1 MGGRFRYDRI
11 PAGSA
16 VLCALSGGADSM
28 YLLSRLLEGA
38 PAGGYTV
45 RAAHYDHGLR
55 PSSGAEAEFVRRWC
69 ERLGVPLTVGRGD
82 VAAEAARRHTGIE
95 ETARDLRY
103 AFLRRTAADT
113 GCTLIATGHHAGDN
127 AETVLMN
134 LIRGCG
140 LAGLAGI
147 PAERDGL
154 IRPMLTVTR
163 EEIRA
168 YLAAHAIPHVE
179 DESNGDPAYTRN
191 RVRGELLPLLTEL
204 NPRAEEHINAL
215 SRRAAEDEE
224 LLTAMAEELLA
235 RCGYAPGGD
244 SLCLTPM
251 CGAPRPIALRAL
263 RVFLPGARAVHLE
276 AVLALCH
283 VDSPSAAADIPGA
296 RVCRDYDRLLRLPG
310 DTERHPPL
318 PLAEGLTRW
327 NGWVITCAPAVCPQ
341 KAYVSREEFHLRPGR
356 YLIRPRREGDRL
368 QLGRRPC
375 KTLKALMIEQRVPK
389 YLRDTVPVLAEDGGT
404 AAAAG
409 GLGPH
414 WESLARP
421 NEPCLH
427 ITIKKENE
435 PCIHTLKRSCSPKRN

>member
-1 MGGRFRYDRI
+1 MGGSFRYDRI

-28 YLLSRLLEGA
+28 YLLARLLEGA
-38 PAGGYTV
+38 PEGGYTV

-69 ERLGVPLTVGRGD
+69 EARGVPLTLGRGD
-82 VAAEAARRHTGIE
+82 VAAEAARRHLGIE

-147 PAERDGL
+147 PAEREGIL
-154 IRPMLTVTR
+154 RPMLTVTR
-163 EEIRA
+163 TEILT
-168 YLAAHAIPHVE
+168 YLTAHGIPHVE

-191 RVRGELLPLLTEL
+191 RVRGELLPLLAEL

-215 SRRAAEDEE
+215 SRRAAEDEA
-224 LLTAMAEELLA
+224 LLTAMAEELLD
-235 RCGYAPGGD
+235 RCGHAPGGD
-244 SLCLTPM
+244 TLCLTPLL
-251 CGAPRPIALRAL
+251 GAPRPVALRTL
-263 RVFLPGARAVHLE
+263 RGFLPEARAVHLE
-276 AVLALCH
+276 AVLSLCH
-283 VDSPSAAADIPGA
+283 GDSPSAAADIPGG
-296 RVCRDYDRLLRLPG
+296 RVCRAYDRLIFSPG
-310 DTERHPPL
+310 EAESDPPV
-318 PLAEGLTRW
+318 PLTEGLTLW
-327 NGWVITCAPAVCPQ
+327 NGWTVTCAPAVCPQ
-341 KAYVSREEFHLRPGR
+341 KAYVDRGEFYLKPGP

-368 QLGRRPC
+368 QLGQRPC
-375 KTLKALMIEQRVPK
+375 KTLKTLMIEQRVPK
-389 YLRDTVPVLAEDGGT
+389 HLRDTVPVLAEDGGA

-414 WESLARP
+414 WEALARP
-421 NEPCLH
+421 KEPCFH
-427 ITIKKENE
+427 ITINKGE
-435 PCIHTLKRSCSPKRN
+435 